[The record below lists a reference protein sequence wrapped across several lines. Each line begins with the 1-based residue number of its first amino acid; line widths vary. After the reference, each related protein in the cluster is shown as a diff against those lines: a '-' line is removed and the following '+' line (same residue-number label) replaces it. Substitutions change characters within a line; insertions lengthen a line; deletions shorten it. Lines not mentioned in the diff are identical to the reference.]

1 MSLPTSK
8 VMSPLSF
15 KLLSE
20 DPSNYPDAPTGERFA
35 FITTKGLKD
44 VCAIGDQARPELFN
58 LKIRKPK
65 LLHSAV
71 VEVNERIVPAD
82 YDLNPTP

>member
-1 MSLPTSK
+1 MPPPSSRISTT
-8 VMSPLSF
+8 VATNAPLQHR
-15 KLLSE
+15 
-20 DPSNYPDAPTGERFA
+20 GERFA